1 MSMICFQHCKK
12 SSEAVLSQVAEEKA
26 NKILELQYLLTQFSN
41 VTTDFLRP
49 WQNQISVIA

>member
-1 MSMICFQHCKK
+1 MICFQHCKK

-26 NKILELQYLLTQFSN
+26 NKILELQHLLTQFSN